1 MMIKDLDTGKV
12 IKDKAIEEAL
22 NNKPPITDG
31 LINEIRWAIEAT
43 TGDDDYSLGMRNGMR
58 YVKYLIDGEEPKYER
73 GKNDEPEC

>member
-12 IKDKAIEEAL
+12 IEVSLLKEIS
-22 NNKPPITDG
+22 NNKPPLTDD

-58 YVKYLIDGEEPKYER
+58 YVKYLIDGEEPKYENA
-73 GKNDEPEC
+73 KNKENK